1 MHKKYGT
8 KDFAA
13 VSVSLDEKDTDRE
26 NAAKFL
32 RDKHATFTNL
42 LLTAKP
48 DEWQTKLDITGPPC
62 VYVFDRDGRWV
73 LKLPQKDAKGDIVE
87 DVRYSIVEKEVAK
100 LLGK

>member
-13 VSVSLDEKDTDRE
+13 VSVSLDDKPENQKKAQEFLREKD
-26 NAAKFL
+26 
-32 RDKHATFTNL
+32 ATFTNL
-42 LLTAKP
+42 LLTA
-48 DEWQTKLDITGPPC
+48 DAYEWQTKLDIVGPPC

-87 DVRYSIVEKEVAK
+87 NVRYDLIEKEVAK